1 MTNKKWIAA
10 TLLALAI
17 AGCKKD
23 DDDNNGQTLNDT
35 DRTFM
40 TSASYGN
47 NSEIDAGTA
56 ASSMA
61 SIGAVQS
68 FGTRMVTD
76 HTTAQSDLVSVG
88 AQVGVTSLPSTP
100 DSAHIQL
107 KAMLMTLS
115 GRAFDSAYMK
125 LQVSDH
131 ANTIALF
138 QNEINNGSNTQ
149 VKNYASTHLPT
160 IQMHKHMADSIVAA
174 YGW

>member
-1 MTNKKWIAA
+1 M
-10 TLLALAI
+10 LLAVAI
-17 AGCKKD
+17 AGCNKD
-23 DDDNNGQTLNDT
+23 DDDNNGQVLNDT

-47 NSEIDAGTA
+47 NAEIDAGTT

-61 SIGAVQS
+61 SITAVQS

-76 HTTAQSDLVSVG
+76 HTAAQGDLVLVG
-88 AQVGVTSLPSTP
+88 TQVGVSNLPTTP

-107 KAMLMTLS
+107 KAMLVTLS

-125 LQVSDH
+125 LQQTDH

-149 VKNYASTHLPT
+149 VKNYATTHLPT
-160 IQMHKHMADSIVAA
+160 IQMHKQMADSIVAA

>member
-1 MTNKKWIAA
+1 MNNKKWIAA
-10 TLLALAI
+10 AMLALAI

-23 DDDNNGQTLNDT
+23 DDGGQTLNDT

-47 NSEIDAGTA
+47 NSEIDAGTTA
-56 ASSMA
+56 TSMA

-88 AQVGVTSLPSTP
+88 TQVGLSNLPTTP
-100 DSAHIQL
+100 DSVHIQL

-160 IQMHKHMADSIVAA
+160 IQMHKQMADSIVAA